1 MSAAI
6 RALIAIAVTA
16 LPAGCDGLGDDLPEL
31 HPLVGTVVRDGKPV
45 CDGLLRFHPTRADS
59 GVIVNAAV
67 GSDGTFAAETGRADD
82 PGGRRAAGAPA
93 GSYRVVYLPPA
104 EDQKASQP
112 LDVASLVTVG
122 PRSNK
127 VTIVLPGKK

>member
-1 MSAAI
+1 MSAVSRTVLVI
-6 RALIAIAVTA
+6 TIAA
-16 LPAGCDGLGDDLPEL
+16 LPAGCDGLGGDLPEL
-31 HPLVGTVVRDGKPV
+31 HPVVGTVVRDGKPV
-45 CDGLLRFHPTRADS
+45 CGGLLRFHPTGADS

-82 PGGRRAAGAPA
+82 PGGRRVAGAPA

-104 EDQKASQP
+104 EDQKASRP
-112 LDVASLVTVG
+112 LDVAGLVTVG